1 MKFISWLIIVVGFL
15 FAGLIN
21 TASFQGKFWKETSE
35 QAFHL
40 AQQNYEYSIDYEISN
55 IENIFDIESYNNG
68 DVIKVVNGEKIF
80 YYQAYQA
87 QFINTSKWQD
97 PIFWSQTVVNTIYVT
112 ALYAVV
118 LINKQ
123 TDLLNAKGKEKTND
137 KGEVID
143 YEPNSIEKQY
153 EKLFNK
159 EKDILEKKA
168 DFERYL
174 TLVVN
179 EEEITEI
186 YIEKLKKRKKRIYQF
201 RYFLK
206 LFTFN
211 MFKWKN
217 SIKSIELKIDGL
229 KRYKLSLF
237 DLQNRVRQYVD
248 IPIKHKEITYDA
260 VFDRVDI
267 STSHSVRIG
276 YSRQHET
283 RKRIMKSPITSFIS
297 IFSAVVFLGNMAVT
311 WGDWWSMVTLMITL
325 VFASGM
331 KIRSA
336 LNHANDIIVTLLKS
350 LEKTNM
356 MIATFIALTPEQ
368 LVLLKKM
375 GEEQLAL
382 PQPKPQ
388 PQEVK
393 IEQEETIEQ
402 EVSTDFNYGYDI

>member
-15 FAGLIN
+15 FAGLMN
-21 TASFQGKFWKETSE
+21 TTSFQGKFWKETSE
-35 QAFHL
+35 QAFYL
-40 AQQNYEYSIDYEISN
+40 AQQNYEYAIDYEISD
-55 IENIFDIESYNNG
+55 IENIFDIDSYNNG

-87 QFINTSKWQD
+87 QFIDTSRWED
-97 PIFWSQTVVNTIYVT
+97 PIFWSQTIINTIYVS

-123 TDLLNAKGKEKTND
+123 SDLLNGKGKEKLND
-137 KGEVID
+137 KGEVVG
-143 YEPNSIEKQY
+143 YEPNAIEKQY
-153 EKLFNK
+153 DILFNK
-159 EKDILEKKA
+159 ETDIIDKKA

-186 YIEKLKKRKKRIYQF
+186 YIEKLKKHKKRIYTF
-201 RYFLK
+201 RYLLK

-211 MFKWKN
+211 MFKWKD

-237 DLQNRVRQYVD
+237 DLQNRVRQYID
-248 IPIKHKEITYDA
+248 IPIKHKDITYDA
-260 VFDRVDI
+260 VFDRVDT

-276 YSRQHET
+276 YSRQRET
-283 RKRIMKSPITSFIS
+283 KKRIMKSPITSFIS

-311 WGDWWSMVTLMITL
+311 WGEWWSMAMLMATL

-336 LNHANDIIVTLLKS
+336 LNHANDIIATLLKS
-350 LEKTNM
+350 LEKTNK

-368 LVLLKKM
+368 LIMLKKM

-393 IEQEETIEQ
+393 PQEEPLEQ
-402 EVSTDFNYGYDI
+402 DMNTQFNYGYDI